1 MDETQRCLAWGVY
14 TSEALYEAGVFAAGL
29 VTQNPFAWK
38 LAIATAGIAYVSYA
52 GQIMGIPR
60 KIATAIVILN
70 FTVGAAAGIALIP

>member
-14 TSEALYEAGVFAAGL
+14 TSAALYEAGVFAAGL

-52 GQIMGIPR
+52 NPAQDCDGYPQFYCRCRRWHRAHTLRGM
-60 KIATAIVILN
+60 T
-70 FTVGAAAGIALIP
+70 